1 MCCFVVKA
9 EELFGSKD
17 FVLIGDSVNCKC
29 HCLYSVTSSHSAISK
44 QKCQYNIII
53 NMSMIVLKKK
63 MENLYMIAGLFVPSL
78 CLQQEVI
85 DLTKDLLA
93 SQPSDSASTTNS
105 SETVPFKHNWK
116 TGDKC
121 LAVWSNDGQ

>member
-1 MCCFVVKA
+1 M
-9 EELFGSKD
+9 
-17 FVLIGDSVNCKC
+17 VN
-29 HCLYSVTSSHSAISK
+29 LAVS
-44 QKCQYNIII
+44 
-53 NMSMIVLKKK
+53 
-63 MENLYMIAGLFVPSL
+63 SL

-93 SQPSDSASTTNS
+93 SQPSDSASATNG
-105 SETVPFKHNWK
+105 SESVPFKHNWK